1 VRASENL
8 TLKIYQKAY
17 DTSAEGWGGNTVLH
31 SAPRMASLRSSG
43 IPVHKLLLPST
54 MVRHSSRATC
64 SASAPAGRR
73 CASNVFR
80 ASRGVPGDAGGIKR
94 TRRER
99 MSPARCYHK
108 CGMLMTQMRLQLVV
122 SASSVR
128 YIDRWGG
135 RDGKRK
141 LTNGGAT

>member
-8 TLKIYQKAY
+8 TLKIYQKTY
-17 DTSAEGWGGNTVLH
+17 DTSAEGWEGNSVLH
-31 SAPRMASLRSSG
+31 SAPRMVSLRSSG

-54 MVRHSSRATC
+54 MVRHSSRAAC

-80 ASRGVPGDAGGIKR
+80 ASRGIPGDAGGIKR

-99 MSPARCYHK
+99 MSPARRYHK
-108 CGMLMTQMRLQLVV
+108 CGMLNNDSDAAAAGGVCFFGTVHRSM
-122 SASSVR
+122 
-128 YIDRWGG
+128 GG
-135 RDGKRK
+135 RDRKRK
-141 LTNGGAT
+141 LTD